1 MIKQIYEQVYDYI
14 ESDVHQRAPGES
26 LPSEM
31 QYSMQL
37 AVSRLTVRKAVDDA
51 ASRYHYDYKLLN
63 FPTAAEQYRAVLA
76 EDLTAYDG
84 AVITC
89 FDSEAEQCT
98 LNLIQRANLPVCI
111 LGNEHEGVPSIGA
124 TSTPRN
130 TA

>member
-1 MIKQIYEQVYDYI
+1 MPGD
-14 ESDVHQRAPGES
+14 SDLFRCVLGC
-26 LPSEM
+26 M
-31 QYSMQL
+31 
-37 AVSRLTVRKAVDDA
+37 DA